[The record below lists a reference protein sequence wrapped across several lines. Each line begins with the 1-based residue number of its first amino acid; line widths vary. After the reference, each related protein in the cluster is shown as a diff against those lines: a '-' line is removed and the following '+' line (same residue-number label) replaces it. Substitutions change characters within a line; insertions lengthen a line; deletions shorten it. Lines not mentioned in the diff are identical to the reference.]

1 MYPNSVEKRNKT
13 IMNCFR
19 DRNGSRPDLTDTRFY
34 NENLRKH
41 PLSKSKSSSQTRLLN
56 QCDGSCVHQIK
67 ELSRKISILERKQS
81 DDTIYKKDLEE
92 KIIELT
98 KKLERSQQ
106 SSIRSEESYRNP
118 HVPSTKM
125 GRTMRKL
132 TNWCNNR
139 PTIEALK
146 KNNIFHDEPCFDTE
160 LEMTLKHEIFTTI
173 PKIVVDCVDLIE
185 TQFKTSPY
193 PIEGLYRAS
202 GDYTKIQALRFSIDS
217 NDYDSLKSVT
227 NIHTLTGVLKLFLRE
242 IKSPLVK
249 PNEIKT
255 FIGPSNKWMLQPVTK
270 KIEILQNLVKTLPEC
285 NRDTLNYLFSHFHRL
300 TKVPLQNVSSE
311 VLAIS
316 ITPSILHTASRDL
329 QPQDL
334 AIVLKETEVF
344 ADCLGLLIDHSTKVF
359 GSRIDERSR
368 KRNSKYSSF
377 RRSLSQPCLV
387 VSKVFSI

>member
-19 DRNGSRPDLTDTRFY
+19 DRNGSRKDLTDPQNYSETF
-34 NENLRKH
+34 RKY
-41 PLSKSKSSSQTRLLN
+41 PLTKSSSQKRIIY
-56 QCDGSCVHQIK
+56 QCDGSCVQQIQ
-67 ELSRKISILERKQS
+67 ELSRKVSFLEKQHS
-81 DDTIYKKDLEE
+81 DDKTYRKDLEE
-92 KIIELT
+92 RIIELT
-98 KKLERSQQ
+98 KKLDRSQQ
-106 SSIRSEESYRNP
+106 SSTRSEELVRNP
-118 HVPSTKM
+118 NIPSTKM

-132 TNWCNNR
+132 ANWCNNR

-146 KNNIFHDEPCFDTE
+146 KNNIFQDEPCFDTE
-160 LEMTLKHEIFTTI
+160 LENTLKHEVFTTI

-185 TQFKTSPY
+185 SQFKASSY

-249 PNEIKT
+249 TNEIKT
-255 FIGPSNKWMLQPVTK
+255 FIGPSNKWMLQTMTK
-270 KIEILQNLVKTLPEC
+270 KVEILQNLVKTLPEC
-285 NRDTLNYLFSHFHRL
+285 NRDTMNYLFSHFHRL

-316 ITPSILHTASRDL
+316 ITPSILHTASREL

-334 AIVLKETEVF
+334 LIVLKETEVF
-344 ADCLGLLIDHSTKVF
+344 ADCLGLMIDHSTKIF
-359 GSRIDERSR
+359 GTRIDDRSR
-368 KRNSKYSSF
+368 RRNGKCSSF

-387 VSKVFSI
+387 VSKVFSSV